1 MRYTI
6 LLPVIVLLMTVPLA
20 AAIGGGSPEAGVHLR
35 PVRPFDLD
43 ADGLDD
49 AIKELP
55 RNAPF
60 HAFVHPSTGTGVGAL
75 VVDLEGMG
83 AEVLGSYHIVPV
95 CSVKFRSVTEAR
107 RALMIGSV
115 SVIELQRE
123 VVPHLDVSSAAV
135 RSAPSSV
142 YSPKTARDMGYNG
155 TGVTIA
161 ILDSGV
167 DNEHMTFR
175 GAFAA
180 GADFTL
186 PDSPLSPRDGSFDP
200 DDRVGHGTAVAS
212 VALGR
217 GDAEGTRPG
226 VAPGAGLID
235 LKVLATRPSGILPA
249 SQNLLDALQWC
260 LDNKDTDW
268 PGPYKGV
275 QVISLSVAIGSQGG
289 ALYEAINTTVTQG
302 LVVVQSAGNSASSYQ
317 DQTETSWPD
326 LSLIVSGTNDANTI
340 DRDDDIS
347 WDQSTYGPRTSDGD
361 NDPYDELKPDVS
373 APGVNIEFAAYS
385 SLSTLQP
392 ANGWTSGSGTSFS
405 SPHMAG
411 VAALML
417 QARPE
422 IAPSGGK
429 NPLKLI
435 VHRSSE
441 ARGTPSSP
449 TLSDRFDTRYG
460 WGMLDAYESVRSAKV
475 WTGANTG
482 PEINDI
488 EISPRTVTVGSVCR
502 IEVQAVDPD
511 EEVLEYGL
519 TATGGKVDGTGPIWQ
534 WTAPTSP
541 GPYSL
546 TVKVTDPSGAS
557 MDRTLEVIVLEG
569 PPNRPPEITMFK
581 ASPAQVRTGGTSS
594 LTVSAKDLDGDTIT
608 YSYSALLGSV
618 TGTSDMATYRAPD
631 QPGTDKV
638 TAMVMDSKGAFSTRE
653 LEIKVVSSQQNKAP
667 SILFIEIEPNN
678 VNAENKN
685 GQFVLKAQVSDP
697 DGPSD
702 IKYVLADL
710 SKVGY
715 LSGQELKDD
724 GNPPDVA
731 AGDMVYSLVLPDVG
745 QLKKGEYSIEV
756 TVVDMALASSS
767 QSVQLIVDIPLE
779 GDTSRGRVSWLESLV
794 GPMLVLVIIGVVVV
808 VIIVVLAIS
817 SRNKKKEAF
826 IAHPELPRV
835 RFRPSGPTPGAAP
848 LYGYQSNQQP
858 IQAGPV
864 PPSR

>member
-1 MRYTI
+1 MRYCL
-6 LLPVIVLLMTVPLA
+6 LLPVIALLITVPLA
-20 AAIGGGSPEAGVHLR
+20 AAFGNDGRETYGL
-35 PVRPFDLD
+35 VRPIRSFDLD
-43 ADGLDD
+43 GDGLDD
-49 AIKELP
+49 ALRELP
-55 RNAPF
+55 GNAPF
-60 HAFVHPSTGTGVGAL
+60 NAFVHALTGTEVGTL
-75 VVDLEGMG
+75 VRDLDTCG
-83 AEVLGSYHIVPV
+83 AEVLRPYSIVPV
-95 CSVKFRSVTEAR
+95 CSVMFHSMAEAR
-107 RALMIGSV
+107 EALTKGSV

-123 VVPHLDVSSAAV
+123 VVQHIDVSSAAV
-135 RSAPSSV
+135 RAAPSSV

-155 TGVTIA
+155 SGVTIA

-167 DNEHMTFR
+167 DNEHITFR
-175 GAFAA
+175 GAFVA

-186 PDSPLSPRDGSFDP
+186 PESPLSPRDGSFDP

-217 GDAEGTRPG
+217 GDAEGKRTG

-235 LKVLATRPSGILPA
+235 LKVLATRPSGIIPA

-275 QVISLSVAIGSQGG
+275 QVISLSVAIGAQGG
-289 ALYEAINTTVTQG
+289 ALYNAINTTIVQG
-302 LVVVQSAGNSASSYQ
+302 LVVVQSAGNSASSYE

-326 LSLIVSGTNDANTI
+326 LSIIVSGTNDANTI
-340 DRDDDIS
+340 DREDDIS

-385 SLSTLQP
+385 SLSSVQA

-405 SPHMAG
+405 SPHVAG

-422 IAPSGGK
+422 VTPSGGK

-435 VHRSSE
+435 IHRSSE

-449 TLSDRFDTRYG
+449 TLSDRFDVRYG
-460 WGMLDAYESVRSAKV
+460 WGMLDAYESVRTAKV

-482 PEINDI
+482 PEIDDVKI
-488 EISPRTVTVGSVCR
+488 VPSTVTVGSVCR

-511 EEVLEYGL
+511 EEVLTYAL
-519 TATGGKVDGTGPIWQ
+519 TATGGKVEGTGPIWQ
-534 WTAPTSP
+534 WTAPASP

-546 TVKVTDPSGAS
+546 TIKVTDPSGAS
-557 MDRTLEVIVLEG
+557 TDRSVDVTVLEG

-581 ASPAQVRTGGTSS
+581 ASPAQVRTGGTAA
-594 LTVSAKDLDGDTIT
+594 LTVSAKDLDGDPIT

-618 TGTSDMATYRAPD
+618 SGSSDTATYRAPD

-638 TAMVMDSKGAFSTRE
+638 TAMVMDSKGAYSTRE
-653 LEIKVVSSQQNKAP
+653 LEIRVVSSQQNKAP
-667 SILFIEIEPNN
+667 SILFIELEPNV
-678 VNAENKN
+678 VNAENRN
-685 GQFVLKAQVSDP
+685 GQFVLRAEVSDP

-710 SKVGY
+710 STVGF

-724 GNPPDVA
+724 GNAPDET
-731 AGDMVYSLVLPDVG
+731 AGDMVYSILLPDLV

-756 TVVDMALASSS
+756 TVVDMALASSA
-767 QSVQLIVDIPLE
+767 QSVQLIVDIPVE
-779 GDTSRGRVSWLESLV
+779 GGSSKGRTGWFESLA
-794 GPMLVLVIIGVVVV
+794 GPMLVLVIIGIVVL
-808 VIIVVLAIS
+808 VIIVVIAVS
-817 SRNKKKEAF
+817 SRKRRKEAF
-826 IAHPELPRV
+826 VVHPDLPRV
-835 RFRPSGPTPGAAP
+835 RFRPSGPAPGAAP
-848 LYGYQSNQQP
+848 VYGYPTNQQP

-864 PPSR
+864 PPGR